1 MTIKQLNATYLIHE
15 DRILLRFNTA
25 EQAEY
30 RLWLTR
36 RVALFI
42 LAASS
47 HLLAKQLEHQ
57 HSVAAVKAIQ
67 QFENEAVSDAL
78 KTSAD
83 STQNYQSGTQFPL
96 GFDPLLVLDV
106 TCALMKNGEKISL
119 QDSHDLA
126 DCDDALSIDF
136 VLPGGANLNLKL
148 TGNMLRATCAL
159 LDQLRHQ
166 AGWGDATLSIKKND
180 ESESFSAERS
190 SQKVSLH

>member
-1 MTIKQLNATYLIHE
+1 MTIKQLQANYLLNE

-47 HLLAKQLEHQ
+47 HLLAKKLEHQ
-57 HSVAAVKAIQ
+57 HSADAVKAIQ
-67 QFENEAVSDAL
+67 QFDKEVSSDAL
-78 KTSAD
+78 KKSNDGEQT
-83 STQNYQSGTQFPL
+83 YQAGIQFPI
-96 GFDPLLVLDV
+96 GYDPLLVMDV
-106 TCALMKNGEKISL
+106 TCALIKNGEKISS
-119 QDSHDLA
+119 QDSHDFA

-180 ESESFSAERS
+180 ESESFSAESS